1 MPGGCNSRGNL
12 MSGPSFKRL
21 TGIPIASYRARG
33 SARVVAFFTEE
44 EGQVRAAVRAGS
56 KRSGGLVPSLPS
68 FSTFDLLLSKTGARR
83 DLFDLRER
91 EVRAL
96 RPNLGKGEPLAA
108 WAAASV
114 EAELILKTTEIQHPE
129 PYLYRMF
136 EKSLDCLEAGAPPR
150 ALLIA
155 FLAKYLERS
164 GHGPRLD
171 RAVDGGPLPAGS
183 PWLFDIRAGGILPS
197 GQGNSPGIEV
207 AEGRRAFPIT
217 RETLDTL
224 KKFRLAVFERLE
236 ETPLP
241 VKTGRL
247 LVELFAACIE
257 IHLETRLKS
266 LDFWRETVEGKGAEA

>member
-1 MPGGCNSRGNL
+1 
-12 MSGPSFKRL
+12 MSAPSFKRL

-44 EGQVRAAVRAGS
+44 EGQVRAAVRAAS
-56 KRSGGLVPSLPS
+56 RKNGGAIPSLPS
-68 FSTFDLLLSKTGARR
+68 FSTFDLLLSKTGSRL

-108 WAAASV
+108 WAAASI
-114 EAELILKTTEIQHPE
+114 EAELILKTTEMHHPE

-136 EKSLDCLEAGAPPR
+136 EKSLDCLETGAPAR

-155 FLAKYLERS
+155 FLVKYLERS

-171 RAVDGGPLPAGS
+171 RAVDGSA
-183 PWLFDIRAGGILPS
+183 LPS
-197 GQGNSPGIEV
+197 GSDLIFDIGAGGFFPAGQGRLSESLAAPDLGTL
-207 AEGRRAFPIT
+207 RLT
-217 RETLDTL
+217 REALDTL
-224 KKFRLAVFERLE
+224 KKFRLAIFEGLG
-236 ETPLP
+236 ETPLSAG
-241 VKTGRL
+241 TGRL
-247 LVELFAACIE
+247 LLEFLAACVE
-257 IHLETRLKS
+257 VHLETRLKS